1 MIRIRQ
7 HTMGV
12 LALLA
17 ASALTAPAA
26 SAQNGRHT
34 GTPDFTW
41 SGALASG
48 KSVRLRNLSGDV
60 NVSVGTGDKAEITGW
75 IPRGDR
81 NRDEVTIEV
90 HQLSGGGLI
99 ACVVYKDMDSRCDD
113 DGYHVSSHND
123 DRWGRH
129 DHPSM
134 DMEVRLPRG
143 TIVDASSVSG
153 DLVIIGAEGDVR
165 GTSVSGDVRLEG
177 LHATSVEAR
186 SVSGDVKVE
195 VLSLADG
202 RGDLTFKSV
211 SGDIEVSLPRD
222 LNANVTMKTVS
233 GDFNSDFPLTLDGR
247 MNRRSIEGRVGKG
260 GRELELTTVSG
271 DVKLR
276 MTR

>member
-1 MIRIRQ
+1 MNTRQ
-7 HTMGV
+7 HTMGAF
-12 LALLA
+12 ALLA
-17 ASALTAPAA
+17 CALLAPGAN
-26 SAQNGRHT
+26 AQSSRHS

-41 SGALASG
+41 SGAIASG

-60 NVSVGTGDKAEITGW
+60 TVTVGTSDKAEITGW
-75 IPRGDR
+75 VPRNDR
-81 NRDEVTIEV
+81 NKDEVTIQV

-99 ACVVYKDMDSRCDD
+99 ACVVYKEMDSQCDE

-134 DMEVRLPRG
+134 DMEVKLPRG

-153 DLVIIGAEGDVR
+153 DLVITGAEGDVR

-195 VLSLADG
+195 VLSLAAG
-202 RGDLTFKSV
+202 HGDLTFKSV
-211 SGDIEVSLPRD
+211 SGDIEVTLPRD
-222 LNANVTMKTVS
+222 LDANVTMKSVS

-260 GRELELTTVSG
+260 GRELQLTTVSG

-276 MTR
+276 MTK